1 MKPNVTLNPT
11 TCAIC
16 GSTDNEIE
24 LYPANFSALDFN
36 PGIFSARRIPDKI
49 HYRIVR
55 CRTCGLV
62 RSDPII
68 DLETLTNLYAQSIQ
82 TYDDE
87 VLNLMNSYVRYLD
100 KAVRCL
106 SDAPIK
112 EHLLEIGCGSGFF
125 LEKALEYG
133 FKKVS
138 GVEPSLQAVDKS
150 TPRVK
155 SYITCDIVHP
165 GLLPADQFDLICMFQ
180 VFDHIDAP
188 GMLLDEC
195 MRALKPD
202 GGILLLNHDVS
213 SLSARL
219 MGESSPI
226 IDIEHTYLYDQTT
239 IRKIV
244 TQHGFKVKVVGP
256 ATNNISLRY
265 LFHLLP
271 LPKNIKMSLLSNLQK
286 NPLGKITFPI
296 QLGNLYLVAQKL

>member
-16 GSTDNEIE
+16 GSPDNAIE
-24 LYPANFSALDFN
+24 LYPANFSPLDFN
-36 PGIFSARRIPDKI
+36 PSIFSARRIPDKI

-68 DLETLTNLYAQSIQ
+68 NLETLTDLYAKSMQ

-87 VLNLMNSYVRYLD
+87 VLNLMNTYIRYLD

-106 SDAPIK
+106 SETPIK

-155 SYITCDIVHP
+155 PYIICDFLHP
-165 GLLPADQFDLICMFQ
+165 GLLPEEQFDLICMFQ

-195 MRALKPD
+195 MRALKPG
-202 GGILLLNHDVS
+202 GGILFLNHDVS
-213 SLSARL
+213 ALSARL
-219 MGESSPI
+219 MGECSPI
-226 IDIEHTYLYDQTT
+226 IDIEHTFLYDQTT
-239 IRKIV
+239 TQKIV
-244 TQHGFKVKVVGP
+244 TQHGFKVKAVG
-256 ATNNISLRY
+256 AVTNTISLRY

-271 LPKNIKMSLLSNLQK
+271 LPKKIKMSLLSNLQK
-286 NPLGKITFPI
+286 NPFGKITFPI
-296 QLGNLYLVAQKL
+296 QLGNLYLVAQKV